1 MTFFGVGF
9 FGDEF
14 FGVELSG
21 GELFGGE
28 MYRILLL
35 QWCHCYY
42 VTLTTTITHSSTT
55 HITLADSIVIERS
68 YYWKFDDPHYVPL
81 PICLM
86 KFICELKSFYIP
98 VNSLIWMA
106 QSAQSSLSWMY
117 VNMWRMINNSYAVDH
132 LEELVH
138 CKLYFLSNLQI
149 MP

>member
-1 MTFFGVGF
+1 MV
-9 FGDEF
+9 
-14 FGVELSG
+14 
-21 GELFGGE
+21 
-28 MYRILLL
+28 LLL

-68 YYWKFDDPHYVPL
+68 ERSYYWKFDDPHYVPL

-86 KFICELKSFYIP
+86 KFICELYITSIWLKKK
-98 VNSLIWMA
+98 VSLVYFDGSI
-106 QSAQSSLSWMY
+106 QLCLSWTY
-117 VNMWRMINNSYAVDH
+117 INMCRMINNSYAVDH

-149 MP
+149 MPWNAVFNGLMRTSYLYYAFYMTNI